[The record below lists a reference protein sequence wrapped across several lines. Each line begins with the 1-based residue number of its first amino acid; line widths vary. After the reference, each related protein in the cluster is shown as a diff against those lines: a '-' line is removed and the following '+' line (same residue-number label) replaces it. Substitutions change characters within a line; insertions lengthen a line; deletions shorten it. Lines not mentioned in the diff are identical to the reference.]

1 MSGRKYAPDEIDSRI
16 GEMIVLLRK
25 RQGITQRDI
34 ARHLGITFQQVHKYE
49 SAQSRLSASA
59 LYKIAQL
66 LQVPVDA
73 LFGNFAPH
81 TEYDPKL
88 TKILTQIIKLND
100 PDRKMIAVLAQ
111 HLYDTQQKY

>member
-16 GEMIVLLRK
+16 SEMIVLLRK

-73 LFGNFAPH
+73 LFGEYTIPAP
-81 TEYDPKL
+81 TDTDTVQILKYIIPL
-88 TKILTQIIKLND
+88 TD
-100 PDRKMIAVLAQ
+100 DDRRMVKNLAKR
-111 HLYDTQQKY
+111 LMANA